1 MLGRACS
8 VFVPSFIARIG
19 DGEIIRTGDGGNSQ
33 KSYFFNM
40 KSCSANWSEL
50 IGPVISTATGRDD
63 FIFVKNNSQ

>member
-1 MLGRACS
+1 LGVTCPFFA
-8 VFVPSFIARIG
+8 PGYIARIG

-63 FIFVKNNSQ
+63 FISVKNNSQ